1 MSHDHSDDASN
12 TRRVRIAFLIT
23 ALFTVVEAAG
33 GLYTNSLALLA
44 DAGHMLT
51 DTMALG
57 LALLAFSISS
67 RPADTLRSYGY
78 HRFQIL
84 AAFVNGLALI
94 GIVVWIFVEAVHRF
108 MSPPE
113 VRGMAMMFV
122 AIAGFVVNV
131 VAFLVLHGGDR
142 NNLNIQ
148 GAALHVLGDLLG
160 SIAAISAAVVILWT
174 GWMPIDPLLSIGVA
188 LLVLRSAVVIVRKS
202 AHILLEGAPDWFD
215 VGEMKARL
223 MESVPEISNV
233 HHVHVWGLTQQR
245 LMLTMHVVLNEQGP
259 DNTGTIRAIKNIL
272 SADYGIEH
280 STIEVESDGCADHA
294 H

>member
-1 MSHDHSDDASN
+1 MSHDHSGDGGN

-23 ALFTVVEAAG
+23 AVFTVVEAAG
-33 GLYTNSLALLA
+33 GLFTNSLALLA

-57 LALLAFSISS
+57 LALLAFGISS

-94 GIVVWIFVEAVHRF
+94 GIVAWIFIEAVQRF
-108 MSPPE
+108 MSPPD
-113 VRGMAMMFV
+113 VRGMPMMV
-122 AIAGFVVNV
+122 IAIAGLLVNV
-131 VAFLVLHGGDR
+131 VSFLVLHGGDR
-142 NNLNIQ
+142 DNLNIQ

-160 SIAAISAAVVILWT
+160 SIAAIAAAVVILWT
-174 GWMPIDPLLSIGVA
+174 GWMPIDPILSIAVA
-188 LLVLRSAVVIVRKS
+188 LLVLRSAVIIVRKS

-215 VGEMKARL
+215 VGEMKDRL
-223 MESVPEISNV
+223 MRSVTEISDV

-245 LMLTMHVVLNEQGP
+245 LMLTMHVVLKEQGP
-259 DNTGTIRAIKNIL
+259 DNTGTIRAIKKIL

-280 STIEVESDGCADHA
+280 STIEVESGDCADHA